1 MKITMTRAM
10 ISCLLIMFLWGC
22 SSKVYMHPLLVT
34 ETSNA
39 SAEVYFFRKT
49 TGFAALVSILIYLE
63 GSKLVQLRNNTYS
76 KVYLKPGIY
85 DVTVGEDR
93 EEVGYP
99 AFTRNFH
106 FVAGQ
111 TYFVLLIPEHLR
123 RSFFGPPPR
132 VLRFFRPQLIN
143 AIEAESLKAELTEV
157 N

>member
-1 MKITMTRAM
+1 MHR
-10 ISCLLIMFLWGC
+10 LW
-22 SSKVYMHPLLVT
+22 VT

-85 DVTVGEDR
+85 DVTVGGGLVGNNPEA
-93 EEVGYP
+93 GYP
-99 AFTRNFH
+99 SFTRKFR
-106 FVAGQ
+106 FAAGQ
-111 TYFVLLIPEHLR
+111 TYFVLLSHTQ
-123 RSFFGPPPR
+123 SQANN
-132 VLRFFRPQLIN
+132 FFRPHLID